1 MRDVFV
7 RTLTEIAARRP
18 EIMLLTG
25 DLGFGVLNDF
35 AARFPKQ
42 FLNMGVAEQ
51 NMTGLAAG
59 LALEG
64 HIVFTYSLGSFP
76 TIRCLEQIRN
86 DVCYHEANVKIVTVG
101 GGMSYGAVGPSHH
114 ATEDLAILR
123 SLPNMTVISPG
134 DFWEVA
140 HATRALIDHPGPA
153 YLRLDKSAAPP
164 SQQPGEQ
171 FRLGKARMIRDGAD
185 LTLVA
190 TGGILEEAVRA
201 ADLLEGCGV
210 SCRVL
215 SIHTVKPLDTDA
227 LSAAARETG
236 GMVVIEE
243 HTVDGGL
250 GGAVAENLL
259 ELGVPPAFFLRIGLR
274 SCFSSTVGSQHYLRK
289 VYGLDA
295 QAIVDAV
302 LARRCGHRET
312 ETVKAAL

>member
-1 MRDVFV
+1 VRDAFI
-7 RTLTEIAARRP
+7 RTLTEIAAQRP

-35 AARFPKQ
+35 KARFPKQ

-51 NMTGLAAG
+51 NMTGVAAG

-64 HIVFTYSLGSFP
+64 HVVFTYSLGNFP

-86 DVCYHEANVKIVTVG
+86 DVCYHEANVKIVNVG
-101 GGMSYGAVGPSHH
+101 GGMAYGAVGASHH
-114 ATEDLAILR
+114 ATEDLAIMR
-123 SLPNMTVISPG
+123 SLPNMTVVSPG
-134 DFWEVA
+134 DLWEA
-140 HATRALIDHPGPA
+140 AEATRAVIDHPGPA

-164 SQQPGEQ
+164 SHQSGEE
-171 FRLGKARMIRDGAD
+171 FRLGHARMIRDGND

-201 ADLLEGCGV
+201 ADLLEEHGIF
-210 SCRVL
+210 CRVL
-215 SIHTVKPLDTDA
+215 SVHTVKPLDTET

-236 GMVVIEE
+236 GLVIIEE
-243 HTVDGGL
+243 HMIDGGL

-259 ELGVPPAFFLRIGLR
+259 ELNVHPTFFLRIGLR
-274 SCFSSTVGSQHYLRK
+274 SGFSSIVGTQQYLRG

-295 QAIVDAV
+295 NAIVTAV
-302 LARRCGHRET
+302 IAKRSEFSET
-312 ETVKAAL
+312 AKVGTS

>member
-42 FLNMGVAEQ
+42 FLNVGVAEQ

-64 HIVFTYSLGSFP
+64 HVVFTYSLGSFP
-76 TIRCLEQIRN
+76 TLRCLEQIRN
-86 DVCYHEANVKIVTVG
+86 DVCYHRANVKIVTVG
-101 GGMSYGAVGPSHH
+101 GGMAYGPVGPTHH

-123 SLPNMTVISPG
+123 CLPNMTVVSPG
-134 DFWEVA
+134 EHWEVA
-140 HATRALIDHPGPA
+140 QAVRALVDLPGPA
-153 YLRLDKSAAPP
+153 YFRLDKSAAPP
-164 SQQPGEQ
+164 SHQPGERFQ
-171 FRLGKARMIRDGAD
+171 LGKARMIRDGAD

-190 TGGILEEAVRA
+190 TGGILEEAVHA
-201 ADLLEGCGV
+201 ADVLESKGV
-210 SCRVL
+210 LCRIL
-215 SIHTVKPLDTDA
+215 SIHTVKPLDTEA

-250 GGAVAENLL
+250 AGAVAENLL

-274 SCFSSTVGSQHYLRK
+274 SCFSSTGSQHYLRR

-295 QAIVDAV
+295 QSIVDAV
-302 LARRCGHRET
+302 LPMCCPATRSQPLE
-312 ETVKAAL
+312 VAV